1 MRYGYRELYHYEK
14 EQGTT
19 TPGPKGRSCR
29 RLYHYEK
36 EQGTTTTQA
45 MPCLQLAL
53 YHYEK
58 EQGTTTRQQQA
69 LQVASLYHY
78 EKEQG
83 TTTFV
88 VLLSLFE
95 LIIPLRERT
104 GNHQNTPSKKDML
117 GRERI
122 GPNPLQDGW
131 GCAIMGTLERC
142 QLGEWGLPRSFF
154 YESSLVLSPT
164 GGAGRFSD
172 RFSSR
177 AAGRREVFIV
187 CLKSRI

>member
-1 MRYGYRELYHYEK
+1 MDIVYIIHWFSASPCRQFPNYFIDFSVLFQVSSYFL
-14 EQGTT
+14 
-19 TPGPKGRSCR
+19 PKVF
-29 RLYHYEK
+29 
-36 EQGTTTTQA
+36 
-45 MPCLQLAL
+45 LQFFQKI
-53 YHYEK
+53 HN
-58 EQGTTTRQQQA
+58 
-69 LQVASLYHY
+69 SSH
-78 EKEQG
+78 
-83 TTTFV
+83 
-88 VLLSLFE
+88 
-95 LIIPLRERT
+95 IPLPRAT
-104 GNHQNTPSKKDML
+104 GRQEAAHLVGCPSTALSRRPQTGGGYDGESFLLCGVSSQKDVR

-154 YESSLVLSPT
+154 YESSLVLSPA

>member
-1 MRYGYRELYHYEK
+1 M
-14 EQGTT
+14 
-19 TPGPKGRSCR
+19 

-36 EQGTTTTQA
+36 EQGTTTGFREVQA
-45 MPCLQLAL
+45 VWKL

-58 EQGTTTRQQQA
+58 EQGTTT
-69 LQVASLYHY
+69 QVDGHRPH
-78 EKEQG
+78 QP
-83 TTTFV
+83 
-88 VLLSLFE
+88 
-95 LIIPLRERT
+95 IIPLRERT

-117 GRERI
+117 GSQRI

>member
-1 MRYGYRELYHYEK
+1 MKKQYDFPIRNRTVFSAFPHDFA
-14 EQGTT
+14 
-19 TPGPKGRSCR
+19 PKNSKFFACC
-29 RLYHYEK
+29 
-36 EQGTTTTQA
+36 
-45 MPCLQLAL
+45 MFPAL
-53 YHYEK
+53 
-58 EQGTTTRQQQA
+58 
-69 LQVASLYHY
+69 S
-78 EKEQG
+78 
-83 TTTFV
+83 
-88 VLLSLFE
+88 
-95 LIIPLRERT
+95 IIPLRERT

-117 GRERI
+117 GSQRI

>member
-1 MRYGYRELYHYEK
+1 MSGYSIHNSLVFGKPLPPISQLFYRFFSSFSGFFLFSSEGIFAILSKNSQFFTYSTSARHR
-14 EQGTT
+14 
-19 TPGPKGRSCR
+19 TPRGRSPR
-29 RLYHYEK
+29 RLPVHRPLPPSPDRGGYDGE
-36 EQGTTTTQA
+36 
-45 MPCLQLAL
+45 
-53 YHYEK
+53 
-58 EQGTTTRQQQA
+58 
-69 LQVASLYHY
+69 S
-78 EKEQG
+78 
-83 TTTFV
+83 F
-88 VLLSLFE
+88 LLCGVSS
-95 LIIPLRERT
+95 
-104 GNHQNTPSKKDML
+104 QKDVR

-154 YESSLVLSPT
+154 YESSLVLSPA

>member
-1 MRYGYRELYHYEK
+1 MKKRYDFPIRNRTVFSAFPHDFAPKNSKFFACCMFPALSIIPLRERTGNHN
-14 EQGTT
+14 
-19 TPGPKGRSCR
+19 CVR
-29 RLYHYEK
+29 RD
-36 EQGTTTTQA
+36 
-45 MPCLQLAL
+45 
-53 YHYEK
+53 
-58 EQGTTTRQQQA
+58 
-69 LQVASLYHY
+69 
-78 EKEQG
+78 
-83 TTTFV
+83 
-88 VLLSLFE
+88 VLGCS
-95 LIIPLRERT
+95 IIPLRERT

-117 GRERI
+117 GSQRI
-122 GPNPLQDGW
+122 GSNPLQDGW
-131 GCAIMGTLERC
+131 GCAIMDTLERC